1 MDCCEPY
8 PARIMGMGMLRA
20 NTGAAFQAGDDG
32 SVVRRD
38 FVSQAARFSGNR
50 RLQLLAQHSQFLTQ
64 LLDLLLL
71 AIDGAI
77 ERLEQIVDETQ
88 LDFEFGDARF
98 GDVSSVVSGG
108 HVISPGC
115 AA

>member
-1 MDCCEPY
+1 
-8 PARIMGMGMLRA
+8 MGMLQA
-20 NTGAAFQAGDDG
+20 NTGAAFQAGDRG

-77 ERLEQIVDETQ
+77 ERLEQIVGETQ
-88 LDFEFGDARF
+88 LDFDPSLTLPRHIFHPPPVTAR
-98 GDVSSVVSGG
+98 VSGRQ
-108 HVISPGC
+108 VAKSLDTWIVDCRP
-115 AA
+115 